1 MAPESLPEINIVSGG
16 HIVCPACGASV
27 TRTTGSCPACG
38 ASLDASRVD
47 IRSGARGAGETGL
60 FGSLLRLLGRP
71 ATRSLRRKRPP
82 LLTPEEEPGEAGP
95 T

>member
-16 HIVCPACGASV
+16 HIVCSACGAAV

-38 ASLDASRVD
+38 ASLDVSQAD
-47 IRSGARGAGETGL
+47 IHGEARGSGETSL
-60 FGSLLRLLGRP
+60 FVSLLLLRRP
-71 ATRSLRRKRPP
+71 ATWSLRRTRPP

-95 T
+95 P

>member
-16 HIVCPACGASV
+16 HIVCAACGAAV

-38 ASLDASRVD
+38 APLDVSRID

-60 FGSLLRLLGRP
+60 LGSVRRILRRA
-71 ATRSLRRKRPP
+71 ATGSLRRRRPP
-82 LLTPEEEPGEAGP
+82 LLTPEEPGEAGP
-95 T
+95 P